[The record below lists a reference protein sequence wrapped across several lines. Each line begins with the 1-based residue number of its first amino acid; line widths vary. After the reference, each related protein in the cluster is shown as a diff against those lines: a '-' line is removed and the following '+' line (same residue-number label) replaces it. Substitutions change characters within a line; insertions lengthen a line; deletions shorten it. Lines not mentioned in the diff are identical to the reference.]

1 MTTTWQIKNMRRQA
15 DTGLVIGVRYECIAE
30 LNGATKNTVGR
41 VRLSGDVNDPN
52 FIAFENLT
60 QETVVGWVK
69 DQLGVDKVAA
79 VEAATEAKHNPAPV
93 VESTQ
98 TGLPW

>member
-15 DTGLVIGVRYECIAE
+15 DTGLVLGVRYECIAE
-30 LNGATKNTVGR
+30 LDGTTHSTVRR
-41 VRLSGDVNDPN
+41 VRLNGDVNDPN
-52 FIAFENLT
+52 FIAFESLT

-69 DQLGVDKVAA
+69 DQLGAEKVAA
-79 VEAATEAKHNPAPV
+79 IEAAAQAKLNPAPL

>member
-30 LNGATKNTVGR
+30 LNGATESTVGR

-60 QETVVGWVK
+60 QETVIGWVK